1 MQEMKRHENI
11 YIRLPDSV
19 VVLGDIAP
27 SAGSDWYC
35 GCTDKLMSTEAR
47 FSNKSETESGS
58 TQKHVISLYK
68 FNCTVGCH
76 FTVYL
81 VCKNMVQEKK
91 NTNRININRTF
102 VFPFL

>member
-1 MQEMKRHENI
+1 MMQEMKRHENI

-35 GCTDKLMSTEAR
+35 ACTEKLMSTEVR
-47 FSNKSETESGS
+47 FSNKTETESVS

-76 FTVYL
+76 FTV
-81 VCKNMVQEKK
+81 
-91 NTNRININRTF
+91 
-102 VFPFL
+102 